1 MQTLTIQLFNRQQAR
16 AALQSQLYPFL
27 AAVLQAD
34 QRYTLEVRPETRS
47 LKENALL
54 HSLLTQISNQIEWAG
69 QKRDAE
75 TWKRLM
81 TAAWLRATGQ
91 QVEIL
96 PAIDGHGID
105 VVFRK
110 TSKLSRAE
118 CADLIEFVLAWS
130 TEQGVKFAAWERDL

>member
-1 MQTLTIQLFNRQQAR
+1 MQSLTIQLSNRQQAR

-34 QRYTLEVRPETRS
+34 QRFTLEVRPETRS

>member
-1 MQTLTIQLFNRQQAR
+1 MQSLTISLNNRQQAR
-16 AALQSQLYPFL
+16 AALQEQLYPFL

-34 QRYTLEVRPETRS
+34 QRFTLDVRPETRS

-54 HSLLTQISNQIEWAG
+54 HSLLTQISHQIEWAG